1 MKRLLATAA
10 LVSVLAACTTTGA
23 TAPTSASATTAA
35 PTAAKSP
42 YESEILATVDR
53 FLLAIGNHDD
63 EALEEVL
70 ITEGV
75 SWIQTITPGKESP
88 VRPYTNASMM
98 EPDPDAD
105 PFIERY
111 WNPTVQ
117 VRGLMAHVWAPYELR
132 DNGEQVHCGIDAFQL
147 VHLDGAWR
155 VASILSTMEPEGCAA
170 MMPPSPADMRPRDG
184 WKETPNQ

>member
-10 LVSVLAACTTTGA
+10 LVSALAACTTTGA
-23 TAPTSASATTAA
+23 TTASSAPVSSTAVG
-35 PTAAKSP
+35 AAGSP

-63 EALEEVL
+63 KALEEVL

-75 SWIQTITPGKESP
+75 SWIQTITPGNERP

-111 WNPTVQ
+111 WSPTVM
-117 VRGLMAHVWAPYELR
+117 VRGLLAQVWAPYELR

-155 VASILSTMEPEGCAA
+155 VASILSTMEPESCASLT
-170 MMPPSPADMRPRDG
+170 PPSPADMRPRDG

>member
-10 LVSVLAACTTTGA
+10 LVSALTACTTTGA
-23 TAPTSASATTAA
+23 TTAPASAPQPA
-35 PTAAKSP
+35 AAKSP

-75 SWIQTITPGKESP
+75 SWIQTIEPGKEGP

-155 VASILSTMEPEGCAA
+155 VASILSTMEPKSCAA
-170 MMPPSPADMRPRDG
+170 LMPPSPADMRPRDG

>member
-1 MKRLLATAA
+1 MKCLLATAA
-10 LVSVLAACTTTGA
+10 LVSALAACTTTGA
-23 TAPTSASATTAA
+23 STSSSAPAAT
-35 PTAAKSP
+35 KSP

-63 EALEEVL
+63 KALEEVL

-111 WNPTVQ
+111 WNPAVQ

-147 VHLDGAWR
+147 IHLDGAWR
-155 VASILSTMEPEGCAA
+155 VASILSTMEPESCAA